1 VRPPPPGGGPGGVW
15 IKVDAVTVVD
25 GYLGHGI
32 VGVVWC
38 GVVSRLITVVFI
50 LFYFCIGLDE
60 LPWLWFIQFSP

>member
-1 VRPPPPGGGPGGVW
+1 M
-15 IKVDAVTVVD
+15 DAVTVVD